1 MHGLRIL
8 ASLLFPAVAQANSI
22 DLAKRDGAVLLMRH
36 AIAPGGG
43 DPASFQ
49 LDDCA
54 TQRNLSDEGRQQARK
69 TGAMLREA
77 GITFDIVATSQWCRC
92 KETAELMNV
101 GVVVEWPSLNSFF
114 SDRSEG
120 PAQTAET
127 LQKLNALPEGARVLL
142 VTHQV
147 NVTALS
153 DVFPQSGEIIIM
165 RRGDDGLELDGMIAP
180 R

>member
-1 MHGLRIL
+1 MRFLVLI
-8 ASLLFPAVAQANSI
+8 AFLLVPTQVQANSL
-22 DLAKRDGAVLLMRH
+22 DLARKDGAILFMRH

-43 DPASFQ
+43 DPDNFR
-49 LDDCA
+49 LDDCS
-54 TQRNLSDEGRQQARK
+54 TQRNLSERGRQQARD
-69 TGAMLREA
+69 TGAMLRKA
-77 GITFDIVATSQWCRC
+77 GIIFDIVATSQWCRC
-92 KETAELMNV
+92 RETAELMNV
-101 GVVVEWPSLNSFF
+101 GEVVEWPSLNSFF
-114 SDRSEG
+114 GDRSKE

-127 LQKLNALPEGARVLL
+127 LEKLNALPEGARVLL

-165 RRGDDGLELDGMIAP
+165 RRGDDGLDLAGMIAP